1 MTGSP
6 VSVGCRCGGFKLQ
19 PDRRRLLA
27 DGRPQPPGHRASD
40 VVARARPSTSFVQ
53 NERTPWSSNAKDSAS
68 ARTDSA
74 TLNAALGTSRPS
86 DDSHSGMA
94 ATAART

>member
-40 VVARARPSTSFVQ
+40 VVARAGGIATRRLTQMPRGARSSAAPRAGGRP
-53 NERTPWSSNAKDSAS
+53 PA
-68 ARTDSA
+68 
-74 TLNAALGTSRPS
+74 G
-86 DDSHSGMA
+86 
-94 ATAART
+94 